1 MKKLMLMLLLTL
13 GASIT
18 YGQAAKNDG
27 ARQPAQWF
35 DVPNAALKISFAD
48 DWDVKKEN
56 DTLIGVS
63 PDGKVRI
70 LAAVVQN
77 DDDDEDDGTNKI
89 IGEWLADFKRMKNA
103 KQRKVND
110 FGLLSGSGTAKSKA
124 DNEPV
129 EYLGDMIMMK
139 GGKVVIVIAFGSEDA
154 LKNNAADIELARN
167 SFKKPD

>member
-1 MKKLMLMLLLTL
+1 MKKLMMMLLLTL
-13 GASIT
+13 GASIA

-27 ARQPAQWF
+27 VRQPAQLF
-35 DVPNAALKISFAD
+35 DVPNAALKIGFAD

-56 DTLIGVS
+56 ETLIGVS

-77 DDDDEDDGTNKI
+77 DDEDDRTDKI
-89 IGEWLADFKRMKNA
+89 IGEWLVDFKRMKNA

-129 EYLGDMIMMK
+129 EYLGDMVMMI
-139 GGKVVIVIAFGSEDA
+139 GGKVVIVIAFGSKDA
-154 LKNNAADIELARN
+154 LKDNAADIELARN